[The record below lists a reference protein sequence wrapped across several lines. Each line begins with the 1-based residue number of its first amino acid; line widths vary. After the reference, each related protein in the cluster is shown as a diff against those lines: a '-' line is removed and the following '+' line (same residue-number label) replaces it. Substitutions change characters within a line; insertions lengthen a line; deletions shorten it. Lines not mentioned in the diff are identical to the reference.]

1 MKKTKKLI
9 IIAGPCVIE
18 DEKTTL
24 KIATYL
30 KNNLSDLPIKLI
42 FKASFDKANRTSLDS
57 YRGPGIK
64 PGLQILKRIK
74 EKTNL
79 AILTDIHCCHQIK
92 EAAKVADIIQIPA
105 FLCRQTDLVVEA
117 AKTKKTINIK
127 KGQFVSPEST
137 KYIAEKVKSTG
148 NTNIIIT
155 ERGFCFG
162 YNNLVVD
169 FRSFLIMQKFGYP
182 VIFDATHSLQRP
194 SAESGISGG
203 DSQFV
208 KPLSLAAAAAGVDG
222 FFLEVHPDPKK
233 ALSDRFTTFKLK
245 GIKSLIQKII
255 AVRKA
260 IKQS

>member
-1 MKKTKKLI
+1 MKELI

-18 DEKTTL
+18 DEKTTTE
-24 KIATYL
+24 IASYL
-30 KNNLSDLPIKLI
+30 KDNLSDLPIKLI
-42 FKASFDKANRTSLDS
+42 FKASFDKANRTSVDS
-57 YRGPGIK
+57 YRGPGLK
-64 PGLQILKRIK
+64 AGLEILKNIK

-79 AILTDIHCCHQIK
+79 PILTDIHCCQQIK
-92 EAAKVADIIQIPA
+92 DVEKVADIIQIPA
-105 FLCRQTDLVVEA
+105 FLSRQTDLIVEA

-127 KGQFVSPEST
+127 KGQFISPQST
-137 KYIAEKVKSTG
+137 RYILKKIESTG
-148 NTNIIIT
+148 NKNILIT

-169 FRSFLIMQKFGYP
+169 FRSFLIMKEFGYP

-222 FFLEVHPDPKK
+222 FFLEVHPRPEK
-233 ALSDRFTTFKLK
+233 ALSDRFTTYKLNK
-245 GIKSLIQKII
+245 IKDLIKKILS
-255 AVRKA
+255 
-260 IKQS
+260 IKKIVD